1 MVVAAKQATARDAA
15 EWLME
20 NAVTYT
26 SKSGG
31 QGPIYTLGDA
41 INKNS
46 FFYDSST
53 HQGSPDRLTKV

>member
-1 MVVAAKQATARDAA
+1 MVVATKQATARDAA

-20 NAVTYT
+20 NAVAYE

-41 INKNS
+41 IQKKS

-53 HQGSPDRLTKV
+53 HPGSPGRLTKV